1 MRATLVE
8 HSTLILLILMADNN
22 EGNGGRAQENGIG
35 SPGGHNGSRGDNNA
49 VG

>member
-8 HSTLILLILMADNN
+8 HSILILMADNN
-22 EGNGGRAQENGIG
+22 EGNGGRAQENSNG